1 MTQIPFNT
9 FVVVNKYK
17 KHRYVYQFF
26 IIQGDIFK
34 KPVINGIRLQNV
46 TEAINN
52 SHSCPSSCLSD
63 QSIRYV

>member
-1 MTQIPFNT
+1 MTQFPFNT

-17 KHRYVYQFF
+17 KTYVYQFF
-26 IIQGDIFK
+26 IIQGDVLK

-46 TEAINN
+46 TESINN
-52 SHSCPSSCLSD
+52 WHSCLSD